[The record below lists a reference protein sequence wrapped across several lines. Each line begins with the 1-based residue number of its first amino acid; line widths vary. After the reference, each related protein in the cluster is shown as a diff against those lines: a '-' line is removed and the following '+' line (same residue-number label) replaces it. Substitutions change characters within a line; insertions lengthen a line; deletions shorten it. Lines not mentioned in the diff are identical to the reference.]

1 MVTRQH
7 AARHG
12 SEIDPGS
19 SGRHP
24 VSDET
29 TMNHTRRT
37 TLDAR
42 AAGSSSPGSAAL
54 AVLAVVTANLALFAI
69 PAVILLAPTRKA
81 EAEPRLLIPE
91 PTPYVV
97 PVSLAMGPAPVRV
110 ATPLP
115 VADRKASCAAKSHV
129 KALPV
134 RIARPAASSADPH
147 S

>member
-1 MVTRQH
+1 
-7 AARHG
+7 
-12 SEIDPGS
+12 
-19 SGRHP
+19 
-24 VSDET
+24 
-29 TMNHTRRT
+29 MNHTRRT

-42 AAGSSSPGSAAL
+42 AAGSGSPGSAAL

-110 ATPLP
+110 ATALP
-115 VADRKASCAAKSHV
+115 ATARKGSCAAKSHA
-129 KALPV
+129 KAQPV
-134 RIARPAASSADPH
+134 RIARPAAASADPH

>member
-1 MVTRQH
+1 
-7 AARHG
+7 
-12 SEIDPGS
+12 
-19 SGRHP
+19 
-24 VSDET
+24 
-29 TMNHTRRT
+29 MNDTRRT

-69 PAVILLAPTRKA
+69 PAAILLAPAKKA
-81 EAEPRLLIPE
+81 EADPGPLIPE

-97 PVSLAMGPAPVRV
+97 PVSLAMAPDPVRV

-115 VADRKASCAAKSHV
+115 VAEKASCAAKSHA
-129 KALPV
+129 KARPV
-134 RIARPAASSADPH
+134 RIARRAAPSADPH